1 VTTDSGA
8 AATRAEARAATRA
21 AARAADAGAVE
32 VREVHHLADLHEML
46 ALYRDIWGES
56 PVNLE
61 QLRAMTHAGNYAAAA
76 YRGGTMVGACV
87 GFFAAP
93 PGESMHSHVAGVTA
107 GARAANVGF
116 ALKLH
121 QRAWAMARGIREI
134 TWTFDPLVRRNAHV
148 NLVKLAA
155 RPREYL
161 VDFYGDLA
169 DAVNAGQGSD
179 RLLAAWDLAD
189 AAVVAACD
197 GTPARMEVAGA
208 APALRVGPDG
218 APQPVR
224 ATAGRVLVGVPEDV
238 EAVRRRDPG
247 LARRWRSAVRDVL
260 GGLMAQGAR
269 VVGFVDGS
277 AGGYLVEQWSPRKLS
292 REEDEAS

>member
-1 VTTDSGA
+1 VTTDPDA
-8 AATRAEARAATRA
+8 AADPEVAAV
-21 AARAADAGAVE
+21 RAADAAGVG
-32 VREVHHLADLHEML
+32 VRDVSTLADLHEVL

-61 QLRAMTHAGNYAAAA
+61 QLRALTHAGNYLAGAF
-76 YRGGTMVGACV
+76 RGGTMVGACV

-93 PGESMHSHVAGVTA
+93 VGRAMHSHVAGVAA
-107 GARAANVGF
+107 GARAGNVGF

-148 NLVKLAA
+148 NLVKLAS

-179 RLLAAWDLAD
+179 RLLVVWDLAD
-189 AAVVAACD
+189 PAVVAAC
-197 GTPARMEVAGA
+197 GGNPATVDAAGA
-208 APALRVGPDG
+208 VPALAVAPDG

-224 ATAGRVLVGVPEDV
+224 ATAGRVLVGVPADV
-238 EAVRRRDPG
+238 EDLRRRDPG

-269 VVGFVDGS
+269 VVGF
-277 AGGYLVEQWSPRKLS
+277 AGEAGYVLEQWSPRKQS
-292 REEDEAS
+292 REQS